1 MTSTPYHVHLIHKP
15 ENEFF
20 NHLKELVD
28 PNVVLTAGTE
38 LPDPAEYHML
48 FAGRPESEQIT
59 ASPNL
64 QTLVIP
70 WAGLPPEARDLAL
83 KHNLP
88 VHNLHH
94 NAGNVTEMVMA
105 LLLAAAHHIVP
116 IDQKMRQHDWRPRY
130 EDNPSVLL
138 HNKTALILGYGNIGR
153 TVAKV
158 LKSLNMNILATRRNV
173 EQPTTEDGVEI
184 HPGSALKELLP
195 RTNTLIVC
203 LPLTEETEGLL
214 GREELDLL
222 PKKSLLINIG
232 RGPIIDEEALYNAL
246 KDGPLHAAGLD
257 VWYNYPTDEATKA
270 NTPPSKFPFHELDNV
285 VMSPHRG
292 GFFGTGETET
302 MRMHAMATLINAA
315 SAGKEIP
322 NQVDVQRGY

>member
-1 MTSTPYHVHLIHKP
+1 MTYHVHLLHKP
-15 ENEFF
+15 EDEYF
-20 NHLKELVD
+20 NYLKELVD
-28 PNVVLTAGTE
+28 ANVALTAGE
-38 LPDPAEYHML
+38 KLPDPAEFHML
-48 FAGRPESEQIT
+48 FAGRPSPEHMT

-116 IDQKMRQHDWRPRY
+116 IDQKLRQHDWRPRY

-138 HNKTALILGYGNIGR
+138 HGKTALILGYGHIGR
-153 TVAKV
+153 KVATV
-158 LKSLNMNILATRRNV
+158 LKALDMNIMATRRHV
-173 EQPTTEDGVEI
+173 EKTITEDDVTI
-184 HPGSALKELLP
+184 HPGSELKKLLP
-195 RTNTLIVC
+195 KANVLIVC
-203 LPLTEETEGLL
+203 LPLTSETEGLL
-214 GREELDLL
+214 GQEELNLL
-222 PKKSLLINIG
+222 PQKSLLINIG

-257 VWYNYPTDEATKA
+257 VWYNYPTDNESKA

-302 MRMHAMATLINAA
+302 MRMEAMAQLINAA
-315 SAGKEIP
+315 ATGKEIP
-322 NQVDVQRGY
+322 NRVDVQRGY